1 MMMMTTHWYD
11 SIDDGSLLYGDAQ
24 GLHVEVE
31 ERVEDGHWGRLEQE
45 DKLDPH
51 LVMMMLMLITV
62 RMMIIMIIII
72 IRLWWWC
79 HWGRLEQEDKLDPD
93 LMQIMLIILRMA
105 MNNFRIMILERM
117 MKGWWWCYTGLLKKK
132 LLICVGYRVPVGH
145 CTGVWLWSW
154 CWWWRWQY
162 CNGDTVMI
170 MMVNARMMIVRMT
183 MEMIMVMV
191 MTVRLCLGWL
201 EEKHQTSNFKNC
213 PAIWIVVSGYQDL
226 GIFGCLDIWVFA
238 NMALPSVS
246 FWSLPRSRIGKRQ
259 DPRSIQAL
267 CCFPGNTA
275 NDVDYDDD
283 DNCDDDDWTI
293 VLKM

>member
-45 DKLDPH
+45 DKLDPN
-51 LVMMMLMLITV
+51 LVMKMMMMLITV

-117 MKGWWWCYTGLLKKK
+117 MKGWWWCYTGLLKKNFWFVSGIGY
-132 LLICVGYRVPVGH
+132 LLGTVQEYDYDH
-145 CTGVWLWSW
+145 GVDDEDDNIAMVTRWWSW
-154 CWWWRWQY
+154 W
-162 CNGDTVMI
+162 
-170 MMVNARMMIVRMT
+170 
-183 MEMIMVMV
+183 
-191 MTVRLCLGWL
+191 
-201 EEKHQTSNFKNC
+201 
-213 PAIWIVVSGYQDL
+213 
-226 GIFGCLDIWVFA
+226 
-238 NMALPSVS
+238 
-246 FWSLPRSRIGKRQ
+246 
-259 DPRSIQAL
+259 
-267 CCFPGNTA
+267 
-275 NDVDYDDD
+275 
-283 DNCDDDDWTI
+283 
-293 VLKM
+293 